1 MDIKEIKQARQR
13 CELEI
18 LAILN
23 TFERQSG
30 CEVEKVDIFRPQS
43 IGIYHNKIEIVELD
57 LRIK

>member
-30 CEVEKVDIFRPQS
+30 CEVEKVDIFRPQY